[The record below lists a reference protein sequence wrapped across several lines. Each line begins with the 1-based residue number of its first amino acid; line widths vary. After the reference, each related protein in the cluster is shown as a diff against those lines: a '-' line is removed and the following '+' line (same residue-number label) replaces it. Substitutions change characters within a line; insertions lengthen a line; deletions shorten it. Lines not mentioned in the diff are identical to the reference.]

1 MIAMFMNFTNITT
14 VHKKGS
20 RIEPK
25 NERGIF
31 RVSVVRSIL
40 MRLLYNTKYPII
52 DRNMS
57 DCQMGARK
65 KKGCLNN
72 IFIINGIIHETLK
85 SKKMK
90 PVLLQIY
97 DYSQMFDSI
106 DLELALND
114 LYDVGVNDDT
124 LALLH
129 QANKDVDMA
138 VKTPSGLTDRQVIK
152 NSVLQGDTFGSIMAS
167 VQVDSI
173 GKECVKEGHTYLYKN
188 ELPVGFLGL
197 VDDIIG
203 VTEAGINAQKMN
215 AFINIKTA
223 EKTLQFGASKCKSML
238 VGKSAQN
245 TINSDLLVDKWTV
258 KYEEN
263 VLTGEGEL
271 VEIYSGLTKIEK
283 TSEQKYLGF
292 VLSSTG
298 DNMANIRELKNK
310 SIGVVRSTMNKLN
323 GLTLKCYYFECAVI
337 LMNVMVRGS
346 ILYASEMYYNLKE
359 TELRQIEQIEEG
371 FLRQVFKT
379 TKGCPLTQLYLS
391 IGEKPSRFE
400 IQKRRLLF
408 MKKMKA

>member
-1 MIAMFMNFTNITT
+1 MFNKLRSKKMIAMFMNFTNITT

-97 DYSQMFDSI
+97 EYSQMFDSI

-152 NSVLQGDTFGSIMAS
+152 NSGT
-167 VQVDSI
+167 
-173 GKECVKEGHTYLYKN
+173 HH
-188 ELPVGFLGL
+188 GL
-197 VDDIIG
+197 
-203 VTEAGINAQKMN
+203 
-215 AFINIKTA
+215 
-223 EKTLQFGASKCKSML
+223 
-238 VGKSAQN
+238 
-245 TINSDLLVDKWTV
+245 
-258 KYEEN
+258 
-263 VLTGEGEL
+263 
-271 VEIYSGLTKIEK
+271 
-283 TSEQKYLGF
+283 
-292 VLSSTG
+292 ST
-298 DNMANIRELKNK
+298 
-310 SIGVVRSTMNKLN
+310 
-323 GLTLKCYYFECAVI
+323 
-337 LMNVMVRGS
+337 
-346 ILYASEMYYNLKE
+346 
-359 TELRQIEQIEEG
+359 
-371 FLRQVFKT
+371 
-379 TKGCPLTQLYLS
+379 
-391 IGEKPSRFE
+391 SRFHWYRMCE
-400 IQKRRLLF
+400 RGAQ
-408 MKKMKA
+408 